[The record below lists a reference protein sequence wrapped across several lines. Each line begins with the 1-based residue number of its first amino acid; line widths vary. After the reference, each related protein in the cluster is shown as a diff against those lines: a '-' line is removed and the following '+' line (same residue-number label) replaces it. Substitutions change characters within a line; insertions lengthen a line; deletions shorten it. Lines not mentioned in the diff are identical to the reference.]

1 MGTTFK
7 IMLNF
12 IFVKLVKAPMKYYIS
27 ILLTVICV
35 FLSFAQSDHDFS
47 GEAVN
52 FKASDGVNVTAD
64 LYMAHE
70 AKAPFIILYHQAG
83 YSRGEYRSIA
93 PMLNNMGFNCL
104 AVDQRSGDQVNN
116 VINETHKVA
125 LTEQLPTEYLDAIPD
140 MEAAYLYVKYS
151 IKPEK
156 IILWGS
162 SYSAAILFYMASVH
176 HKNLD
181 AILCFAPGNYF
192 KINNKE
198 LKTFAAK
205 ITCPVFVTSAKS
217 EYKNWKDIYEAVKSE
232 KSSFLPETEGKHGSK
247 ALWNNNPSHQAYWA
261 AVSKFL
267 KSI

>member
-1 MGTTFK
+1 
-7 IMLNF
+7 
-12 IFVKLVKAPMKYYIS
+12 MKNYIS
-27 ILLTVICV
+27 FLLSVFCI
-35 FLSFAQSDHDFS
+35 FLSIAQSDTNFS
-47 GEAVN
+47 GETIT
-52 FKASDGVNVTAD
+52 FKSSDGISITAD
-64 LYMAHE
+64 LFIAHE
-70 AKAPFIILYHQAG
+70 ASAPFIILYHQAG

-93 PMLNNMGFNCL
+93 PKLNAMGFNCL
-104 AVDQRSGDQVNN
+104 AVDQRSGDQVNG

-125 LTEQLPTEYLDAIPD
+125 IAEKLPTEYLDAIPD

-151 IKPEK
+151 IKPDK

-162 SYSAAILFYMASVH
+162 SYSSSILFYMGSEH
-176 HKNLD
+176 HKNLSG
-181 AILCFAPGNYF
+181 ILCFAPGNYF

-217 EYKNWKDIYEAVKSE
+217 EYKNWKGIYEAVKSD
-232 KSSFLPETEGKHGSK
+232 KSNFLPETEGKHGSK

-267 KSI
+267 KSL